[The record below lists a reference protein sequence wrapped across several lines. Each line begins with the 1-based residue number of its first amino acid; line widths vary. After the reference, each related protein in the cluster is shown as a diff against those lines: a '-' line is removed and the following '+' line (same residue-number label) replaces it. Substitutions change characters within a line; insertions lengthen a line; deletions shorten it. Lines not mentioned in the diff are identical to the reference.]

1 MLLITVLNKENISL
15 IKKNA
20 QLLVEFDQYLH
31 NDNSIFHVHKVF
43 DDDNSDEEWTP
54 DSITR
59 LG

>member
-43 DDDNSDEEWTP
+43 DDDNSDEE
-54 DSITR
+54 
-59 LG
+59 